1 MKKIAVFCLSL
12 LICLSIHA
20 EPKWVEI
27 NRSNDIKLY
36 ADDNSFEETKTID
49 LIPAVTM
56 NYKISTNNDD
66 IGTIIAL
73 KKDCEQT
80 KGGVTLGYYIPEKV
94 IRPFFKGDFKITETI
109 AFNTQDKT
117 GLNPLVAKMCDL
129 IPSWKKLV
137 YKAQNGDAQAQMEL
151 GYLYRL
157 GGYYGNNSIEK
168 DEVKAF
174 AWFEKAAAL
183 NNSDAQDML
192 GRFYFNGWS
201 QPQNTPLAIAWYE
214 KASNQGNMQSKVSLA
229 NIYKNEQGVAKN
241 IEKADKLIAEVKAS
255 NDEYAIMLL
264 SQNENYK
271 KPGLL
276 DLETIIIAILSLGL
290 ENILMLVVLFISAII
305 GIVVSA
311 FSSFLFPKK
320 IKN

>member
-1 MKKIAVFCLSL
+1 MKKIAAFCLSS
-12 LICLSIHA
+12 LICLSIYA

-27 NRSNDIKLY
+27 NRSNNIKLY
-36 ADDNSFEETKTID
+36 ADDNSFGETKTID

-56 NYKISTNNDD
+56 NYKISTNPDD

-80 KGGVTLGYYIPEKV
+80 KGGVTLGYYIPSKNV
-94 IRPFFKGDFKITETI
+94 ILNSDFKPFFKGDFKITETI

-117 GLNPLVAKMCDL
+117 GLNPLVARMCDL

-137 YKAQNGDAQAQMEL
+137 YKAQNKDTQAQMKL
-151 GYLYRL
+151 GNLYLS
-157 GGYYGNNSIEK
+157 GGYYGITTIEK
-168 DEVKAF
+168 DQVKAF
-174 AWFEKAAAL
+174 TWYEQAAAL

-201 QPQNTPLAIAWYE
+201 QPQNTPLAIDWYE

-255 NDEYAIMLL
+255 DDEYAIMLL

-276 DLETIIIAILSLGL
+276 DLETI
-290 ENILMLVVLFISAII
+290 LMSVVLFISAII
-305 GIVVSA
+305 GIVVAA